1 MREGEPYF
9 EMAVVAELIEQE
21 FAALRQSLD
30 LRKQVIDHCRDF
42 PMPPQ
47 DVVDQLRGTGDE
59 ILRKLGEINRLV
71 RGKEATFTRPP
82 PGAIVPSRRSRF
94 ASQR

>member
-1 MREGEPYF
+1 MQEGEPYF
-9 EMAVVAELIEQE
+9 ELVVVAELIEQE
-21 FAALRQSLD
+21 FADLRQSLD

-47 DVVDQLRGTGDE
+47 DVVDQLRVSGDE

-71 RGKEATFTRPP
+71 RGREATFTPP
-82 PGAIVPSRRSRF
+82 PAAIVPSRRSRS
-94 ASQR
+94 ASQS